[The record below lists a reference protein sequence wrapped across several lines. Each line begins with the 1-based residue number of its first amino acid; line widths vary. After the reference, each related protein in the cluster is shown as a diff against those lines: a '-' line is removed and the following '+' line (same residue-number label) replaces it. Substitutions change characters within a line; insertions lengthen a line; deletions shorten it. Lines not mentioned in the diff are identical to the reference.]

1 MPSAPSTARSSSL
14 ISSSLKPALWAT
26 PTNASLPSTSLV
38 VAPLAMEAVG
48 LGEQADRLVVADRG
62 RGDAGPPG
70 HLANGELRRVVHSF
84 DSGLD
89 FKPASTP
96 IVVADPVQ
104 PQAPRRSYDRADD
117 TAFDIEAF
125 RRGYEE
131 WDIEALLG
139 LYADDVE
146 IVQIDR
152 DNPPGAPRVRQGK
165 EVLQGMFEHC
175 AAAGV
180 KATVENTVADG
191 HRAAATVTCEFPGG
205 RRVVA
210 NGIFDIENGRIV
222 RERDV
227 VSGDPK
233 AA

>member
-1 MPSAPSTARSSSL
+1 MT
-14 ISSSLKPALWAT
+14 
-26 PTNASLPSTSLV
+26 
-38 VAPLAMEAVG
+38 
-48 LGEQADRLVVADRG
+48 
-62 RGDAGPPG
+62 
-70 HLANGELRRVVHSF
+70 
-84 DSGLD
+84 
-89 FKPASTP
+89 
-96 IVVADPVQ
+96 VQ
-104 PQAPRRSYDRADD
+104 TT
-117 TAFDIEAF
+117 TAFDIEAL

-131 WDIEALLG
+131 WDIETLLG
-139 LYADDVE
+139 LYADEVE
-146 IVQIDR
+146 VIQIDR

-165 EVLQGMFEHC
+165 EVLRGMFEHC

-180 KATVENTVADG
+180 KAAVENTVADG

-210 NGIFDIENGRIV
+210 NGIFEIENGCIV